1 MRQLLIASALLL
13 ALSGCSFGITS
24 ENNTNT
30 TSGEVVATTDTVAK
44 VTPNQVSSGTLVSL
58 NYTLRGDSQDGAIIE
73 TTLQDVAMANNLY
86 KTGAQYQPFQVMIGT
101 NGVIPGFEQG
111 LIGMKKGEK
120 KTIMVPPELGYGTEP
135 MTREVPKYQIAPV
148 FTITQDKAIFGDTVS
163 QTVEKSQLR
172 QDMQTAKVGD
182 VFTGANNATAKVTAV
197 NDTTITLAISN
208 TDNPFYKKKIEVGAT
223 ASAADGSASFK
234 ITKIEGTGV
243 TLEVTNKQSPFFDKK
258 FAIGESI
265 DSPQGKITIKDIKG
279 EMVVVAQGHPLMG
292 KTLYFD
298 VEVVDIQ

>member
-24 ENNTNT
+24 ENNTNS
-30 TSGEVVATTDTVAK
+30 SGATANTTDSVAK
-44 VTPNQVSSGTLVSL
+44 VTPGQIGSGTLVSL
-58 NYTLRGDSQDGAIIE
+58 NYTLRGDTQDGKIIE

-86 KTGAQYQPFQVMIGT
+86 KTGAQYQPFQVMIGS

-135 MTREVPKYQIAPV
+135 VTREVPKYQIAPV
-148 FTITQDKAIFGDTVS
+148 FTITQDKAIFGDTIT
-163 QTVEKSQLR
+163 QTVEKAQLR
-172 QDMQTAKVGD
+172 QDMQAAKVGD

-197 NDTTITLAISN
+197 DENSITLSISN

-258 FAIGESI
+258 FA
-265 DSPQGKITIKDIKG
+265 
-279 EMVVVAQGHPLMG
+279 V
-292 KTLYFD
+292 
-298 VEVVDIQ
+298 